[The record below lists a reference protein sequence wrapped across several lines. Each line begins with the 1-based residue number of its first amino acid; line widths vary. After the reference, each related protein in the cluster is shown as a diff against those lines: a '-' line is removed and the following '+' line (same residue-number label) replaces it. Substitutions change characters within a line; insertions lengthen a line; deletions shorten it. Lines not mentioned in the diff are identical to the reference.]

1 MKPKRLAVID
11 AFVEVMKSC
20 RSIKGAEHDP
30 PFEYEGKK
38 YPFAYVYDSGEEY
51 SFDGAPNFNEVT
63 LSLESTTV
71 FEFSEHRGKTPRVF
85 GAAILAEQIAAVAR
99 NFRLGGLA
107 LDVTPT
113 SSAIGEMTT
122 DDGSKLAAT
131 VVTWRVRY
139 TCPLADPYMQEV

>member
-11 AFVEVMKSC
+11 AFVSVIAGC
-20 RSIKGAEHDP
+20 RSIKGAAHDV

-38 YPFAYVYDSGEEY
+38 YPFAFIYDSDEEY

-71 FEFSEHRGKTPRVF
+71 FEFSEQRGKTPRVL
-85 GAAILAEQIAAVAR
+85 GAAILAEQLAAVMQ
-99 NFRLGGLA
+99 NFRLDGLA

-113 SSAIGEMTT
+113 SSAIGEVATK
-122 DDGSKLAAT
+122 DGSDLAAT

-139 TCPLADPYMQEV
+139 TCPLTDPYMQEV